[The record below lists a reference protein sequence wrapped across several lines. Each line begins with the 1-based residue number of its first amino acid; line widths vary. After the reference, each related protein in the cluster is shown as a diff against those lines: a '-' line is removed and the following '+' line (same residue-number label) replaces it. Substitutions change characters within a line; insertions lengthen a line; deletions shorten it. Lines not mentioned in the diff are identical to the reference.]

1 MVQIGMQHPVRTQR
15 QNQKDESADQ
25 APASNHGRHK
35 SERSGMEFPA
45 EQRGKKGMAG
55 LGKGPSWRHTVG
67 DREEAHV
74 RVLARRQIVQC

>member
-1 MVQIGMQHPVRTQR
+1 MPG
-15 QNQKDESADQ
+15 
-25 APASNHGRHK
+25 
-35 SERSGMEFPA
+35 EFGEVAWSSHA